1 MCCWKHRHQFGRIA
15 IVSDNA
21 WLHAAVAMFRP
32 LFPGEV
38 RLFGL
43 SELGTAKDWI
53 AGGRTGVA

>member
-1 MCCWKHRHQFGRIA
+1 M
-15 IVSDNA
+15 VSDNA
-21 WLHAAVAMFRP
+21 WLRAAAAMFRP

-53 AGGRTGVA
+53 SGGRTGVA